1 MKNTGENEMIEI
13 TIKLDKYEELFMI
26 KCDEKLS
33 NIKNTLTENELEH
46 LRNMQQVIY
55 WKVSNEL
62 RRKNAKL

>member
-26 KCDEKLS
+26 KYDEKLS